1 MADRTSGRR
10 RMSAS
15 HRARAALSR
24 PWTYPRLS
32 GSHHPMSGAPLGCVG
47 VNWVQAAAQQVW
59 RTPRGIARG
68 DQRVAHL
75 LGNRD
80 SVWRVSQDGREA
92 QMRPGDF
99 VLVDARR
106 PHHFDFPTGPSTVSL
121 ELPLDWMVRWVA
133 EPEARTARPFRAD
146 GSGWSAALAAFARPW
161 RPDMATA
168 PPLPAELL
176 TDQLGALLS
185 LACCGEP
192 QTPPHAS
199 LAERARKVLRERLS
213 EPGLTAAQVAADLG
227 CSLRSLH
234 RALAAART
242 PFAQLLVAERL
253 AVARQMLASPALRHV
268 GAGEIGRRVGLL
280 DASHFA
286 RLCRRH
292 LGLPP
297 SFLRVGR

>member
-1 MADRTSGRR
+1 M
-10 RMSAS
+10 
-15 HRARAALSR
+15 
-24 PWTYPRLS
+24 P
-32 GSHHPMSGAPLGCVG
+32 GAPLGSVG